1 MTGTC
6 QQPSPAENRLSLSWL
21 RSPEPHLWC
30 KSVPSRIK
38 KVECV
43 FGNDLMRFFLFS
55 AFFRE
60 QLKILYTLLLLL
72 LFSLC
77 QSISDVRPVAEW
89 AEYIPKVDDLLSN
102 NRQLLSLRI
111 THFTAHPFSFP
122 QPSSSWLI
130 ISTAKAIISLRWC
143 VQVQRCSRRVRHQIC
158 ITASFA
164 LSLSLSLYLCSIK
177 KQSILGVN
185 WYQSLFCSAL
195 RVCLH
200 WSVVL
205 QLSLSIGAF
214 FSNLYFVLST
224 STCARVMSPTHTQ
237 YIQTRW

>member
-43 FGNDLMRFFLFS
+43 FGNDFMRFFLFS

-158 ITASFA
+158 ITAYFA
-164 LSLSLSLYLCSIK
+164 LSLSLSLSISAQLK
-177 KQSILGVN
+177 NNQFLVSIDIN
-185 WYQSLFCSAL
+185 RFFAAHY
-195 RVCLH
+195 VC
-200 WSVVL
+200 VC
-205 QLSLSIGAF
+205 
-214 FSNLYFVLST
+214 T
-224 STCARVMSPTHTQ
+224 DR
-237 YIQTRW
+237 